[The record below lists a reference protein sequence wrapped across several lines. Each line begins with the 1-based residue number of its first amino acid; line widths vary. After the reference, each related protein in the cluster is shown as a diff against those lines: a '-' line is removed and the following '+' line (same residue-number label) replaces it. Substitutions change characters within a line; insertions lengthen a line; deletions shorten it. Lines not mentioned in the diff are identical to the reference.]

1 MPQILLIVITR
12 GLDYVVP
19 VVTIRPMQVNWFYLF
34 VGLLFGLIPPL
45 RLIACEVRYMTFET
59 LWTDVLWRQYGTSR
73 KRRWWKLPLVWIDP
87 VRGYVVGYFL
97 SQAFRAVRKATF
109 FQAQIPLLALFIVV
123 CVVMLVQTRG
133 RPDSRESLSPA
144 GFLAGLMFGMM
155 PFMVAFGALV
165 VGGATAV
172 ALQGYAGGYLIA
184 MVMTGLLGGALI
196 GTNPKVMVYAAIVG
210 SPVWIS
216 WLRRTILV
224 TPVRY

>member
-1 MPQILLIVITR
+1 MP
-12 GLDYVVP
+12 
-19 VVTIRPMQVNWFYLF
+19 PMQVNWFYLF

-45 RLIACEVRYMTFET
+45 KLIACDCRFMTFET
-59 LWTDVLWRQYGTSR
+59 LWTDVLWRQYGASR

-87 VRGYVVGYFL
+87 VRGYVVGWFL
-97 SQAFRAVRKATF
+97 SEAFKAAPKSTF
-109 FQAQIPLLALFIVV
+109 LQAQLPLLAFFVAM
-123 CVVMLVQTRG
+123 CAVMIVQTRA

-144 GFLAGLMFGMM
+144 GFMAGLMLGMM

-172 ALQGYAGGYLIA
+172 ALQGYVGGYLIA
-184 MVMTGLLGGALI
+184 MVMTGILGGALI
-196 GTNPKVMVYAAIVG
+196 GTSPKVVVYAAIVG

-224 TPVRY
+224 TPVRF